1 VEKNKQECLSS
12 EALSGNVQVESPV
25 AEKKSHL
32 VIKRIVGIILVLM
45 FFALMGL
52 VAVFVGKPL
61 ISSIFGGEGNAAG
74 TFQKIVESNPVSGR
88 LLYIGI
94 QILQVFIAF
103 IPGEVVEIAGG
114 LAFGAIEGMIL
125 SLLGV
130 AVGSSIIFMLTKTL
144 GMKFVQLFA
153 SPDKINELKFIRDG
167 KNLEWIVFYAFLIP
181 GTPKDLL
188 TYVVGLTRMKLGSF
202 LLISILARIP
212 SVLSSTW
219 GGDAIMNGE
228 YTKAIIIFGV
238 AILCSLIGLVLYNI
252 FKKRNRKK
260 EEKAADGQEK

>member
-1 VEKNKQECLSS
+1 MDNNIKENSAQT
-12 EALSGNVQVESPV
+12 
-25 AEKKSHL
+25 AEKKRHL
-32 VIKRIVGIILVLM
+32 ALKRTIGIVLVLL
-45 FFALMGL
+45 FFALLGL

-61 ISSIFGGEGNAAG
+61 ISSIFGGEGNAAS

-88 LLYIGI
+88 LLYVGI
-94 QILQVFIAF
+94 QILQVFVAF

-114 LAFGAIEGMIL
+114 LAFGAIEGMLL

-130 AVGSSIIFMLTKTL
+130 AIGSSIIFMLTKTL
-144 GMKFVQLFA
+144 GMKFVELFV
-153 SPDKINELKFIRDG
+153 SPEKINELKFIRNG
-167 KNLEWIVFYAFLIP
+167 KNLEWIVFYVFLIP

-202 LLISILARIP
+202 LLISMLARIP

-228 YTKAIIIFGV
+228 YTKAVIIFGA
-238 AILCSLIGLVLYNI
+238 AILCSLVGLVIYNI
-252 FKKRNRKK
+252 IKKRNHKK
-260 EEKAADGQEK
+260 EEKAADGQQ